1 MASTIRTELDPPATT
16 DIERALVRCIAEL
29 GRLQTKIDDVPL
41 GRQPNVAYEVLA
53 NSVYVCSEA
62 LEELGGVDAAQE
74 AVREK
79 AFRALRGVHHM
90 MLALYVRG
98 RG

>member
-1 MASTIRTELDPPATT
+1 MANTITTEPDLPPAT

-29 GRLQTKIDDVPL
+29 GRLQARIDDVPL
-41 GRQPNVAYEVLA
+41 GRQPRVAYEVLA
-53 NSVYVCSEA
+53 NSVFVCSEA
-62 LEELGGVDAAQE
+62 LQELAGADTAQE

-90 MLALYVRG
+90 MLALYARG
-98 RG
+98 LG

>member
-41 GRQPNVAYEVLA
+41 GRQPKVAYEVLA

-62 LEELGGVDAAQE
+62 LEEMTGSDTERDAM
-74 AVREK
+74 REK

-90 MLALYVRG
+90 MLALYARG
-98 RG
+98 LG